1 VTTVPSV
8 KLAEQVEPHSIPA
21 GLLTTMPVPFPAVET
36 VRVLGGVSN
45 VAPTE

>member
-1 VTTVPSV
+1 VTTVPSL
-8 KLAEQVEPHSIPA
+8 KLAEQVEPQLIPA
-21 GLLTTMPVPFPAVET
+21 GLLTTIPEPFPAVET